1 MRTTIL
7 VAGLCA
13 TALTAFIAIMLLPF
27 VPYENPSTANVT
39 LAYVLTGAAIAAPLF
54 GTIAGSLA
62 ERWKPVLAGCGF
74 GLLTLAVMF
83 GLI

>member
-1 MRTTIL
+1 MRATIL

-13 TALTAFIAIMLLPF
+13 TALTAVLAIMLLPF
-27 VPYENPSTANVT
+27 VPYENPSTARVV
-39 LAYVLTGAAIAAPLF
+39 LAYALTGAAIAGPLF
-54 GTIAGSLA
+54 GTIAGSYK
-62 ERWKPVLAGCGF
+62 ERWNPLLTGCVF